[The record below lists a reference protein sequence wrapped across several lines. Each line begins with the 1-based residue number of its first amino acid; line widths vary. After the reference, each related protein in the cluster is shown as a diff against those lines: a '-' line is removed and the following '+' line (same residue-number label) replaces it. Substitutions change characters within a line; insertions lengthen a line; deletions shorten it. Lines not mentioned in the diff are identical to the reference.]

1 MESKHDGLED
11 DVPFQTPVF
20 QVSCFF
26 FGGEGTPYSCFGRC
40 DDDAYSAG
48 DQQIPLWSSQRHLE
62 LAVFFRGGGDQIDVR
77 RWQRDKQVVELQNI

>member
-26 FGGEGTPYSCFGRC
+26 LGGRVHLILVLEGVMMMLTALVISKYRC
-40 DDDAYSAG
+40 GPRSVT
-48 DQQIPLWSSQRHLE
+48 WNSR
-62 LAVFFRGGGDQIDVR
+62 FFRGGGDQIDGTPER
-77 RWQRDKQVVELQNI
+77 RR

>member
-1 MESKHDGLED
+1 M
-11 DVPFQTPVF
+11 
-20 QVSCFF
+20 FF

-62 LAVFFRGGGDQIDVR
+62 LAVFSVEVETKSMSDV
-77 RWQRDKQVVELQNI
+77 DKEISRLLNYKIYSFGRIHVYVVWMYVYI